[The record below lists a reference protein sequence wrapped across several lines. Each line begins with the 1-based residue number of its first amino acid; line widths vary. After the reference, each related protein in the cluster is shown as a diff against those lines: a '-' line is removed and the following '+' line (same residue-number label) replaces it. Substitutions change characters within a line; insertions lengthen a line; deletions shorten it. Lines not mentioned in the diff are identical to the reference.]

1 MSVVES
7 IHRKIQNIENQLY
20 KVDVITNH
28 LDILE
33 SKIYLLSANSK
44 NNEAKADDKKKR
56 VRYLFIIL

>member
-7 IHRKIQNIENQLY
+7 IHRKVQNIENQLY

-33 SKIYLLSANSK
+33 SKIYLLSANNK
-44 NNEAKADDKKKR
+44 NGEAKVDDKKKKSKR
-56 VRYLFIIL
+56 NKT

>member
-33 SKIYLLSANSK
+33 SKIYLLSASK
-44 NNEAKADDKKKR
+44 NDPKVDDKKKKSK
-56 VRYLFIIL
+56 YN